1 MAESLVVDED
11 FAAYLQRDLDRAT
24 AELALAGASGVV
36 RAFCRWSISAEET
49 TFTVDGT
56 GSTILRLPTMKLNGV
71 DAVAIDGTALDPGE
85 YRWSA
90 GGLIE
95 RAAGWPRRFRVADV
109 TCSHGYALDDM
120 PDAIRIVVLALAAR
134 YYGNPDGLRSKTV
147 GDISRTFLLESMRGD
162 MTELETALIGG
173 YRLP

>member
-1 MAESLVVDED
+1 MADSLVVDED

-36 RAFCRWSISAEET
+36 RAFCRWSISAEDT

-56 GSTILRLPTMKLNGV
+56 GSRILRLPTLCLT
-71 DAVAIDGTALDPGE
+71 AVESVTVDGTALDPLD

-90 GGLIE
+90 NGLIE
-95 RAAGWPRRFRVADV
+95 RGAGWPRRFRAVDVA
-109 TCSHGYALDDM
+109 CSHGYDVT
-120 PDAIRIVVLALAAR
+120 PDEIRIVVLSLAAR

-162 MTELETALIGG
+162 MTQLETALIDG